1 MVTSEEIKNELQLL
15 LKEADQLFNSLKS
28 KENSTVYSPTDYI
41 FFINAYDLW
50 YSKALN
56 IVKNLLPDRVN
67 DFILLYRNDKRKEI
81 RPSTYTISDA
91 LKGVSIKGSCSPLS
105 ALPNILQQ
113 RQILQACLD
122 KFDSKIYDLQTVLQ
136 ADIFDSEIDSARYLL
151 KNGFL
156 RAAGAICGVVLE
168 KHLAKICENHN
179 IKITKKDPS
188 LATYN
193 DALKDIVYDTIEWR
207 RMQRLAD
214 LRNLCDH
221 NKDREPTKEEVEEL
235 ISGADRVIKSIG

>member
-1 MVTSEEIKNELQLL
+1 MSKVEEIKKEIEEIIKQLEKLYEALICTPGSEASRDLVYFICNYDRWYTRGLQVI
-15 LKEADQLFNSLKS
+15 KSLS
-28 KENSTVYSPTDYI
+28 
-41 FFINAYDLW
+41 
-50 YSKALN
+50 
-56 IVKNLLPDRVN
+56 PDRYE
-67 DFILLYRNDKRKEI
+67 DFVILYRNDKRKGI
-81 RPSTYTISDA
+81 DCSTYTLSDA
-91 LKGVSIKGSCSPLS
+91 LKGLRKQYEFYPAS
-105 ALPNILQQ
+105 AATCLAQQ
-113 RQILQACLD
+113 ISMLKACYD
-122 KFDSKIYDLQTVLQ
+122 SFDSKVYDLQTVLQ

-179 IKITKKDPS
+179 LKITKKDPS
-188 LATYN
+188 LATYS

-235 ISGADRVIKSIG
+235 ISDADRVIKSIF